1 MGRFNFSDFTLSEM
15 SRHKLRTLVEN
26 IHVECPGQTQKRYF
40 SRIRFHKVKGE
51 FEIFFPE
58 IVHQKPFLIRN
69 IPLFDDIERSKILL
83 FLIGETVGRCVA
95 CSEYN
100 QSYITDIRPTPT
112 SAELSS
118 GTELLSMHTEF
129 GNVIRTQPGG
139 LA

>member
-69 IPLFDDIERSKILL
+69 LPLFDDIERSKILL
-83 FLIGETVGRCVA
+83 FLIGENRRTVL
-95 CSEYN
+95 SE
-100 QSYITDIRPTPT
+100 
-112 SAELSS
+112 S
-118 GTELLSMHTEF
+118 GQGDQRGKS
-129 GNVIRTQPGG
+129 RGG
-139 LA
+139 EKSFHENSCR